1 MATRRSLDGM
11 RESLESLSVFVALDS
26 LYTKSERSPL
36 ARSKPASEKYRA
48 LGQRLEDVLRN
59 KLCIKS
65 AGNTRD
71 LPFSTIFS
79 LAEMVIYSSATVDE
93 ICVEVMSPIYPG
105 DFLTYHSLNVAFLA
119 SRVGSTLHLSFE
131 QLTQLCVAALLH
143 DIGMT
148 KIDPDSYM
156 REGAL
161 TQADRNA
168 IEDHPNLGKRFF
180 ERIAGEFPWLIRVI
194 NEEHRREHGQGYP
207 NEDFGELHTYSKIVG
222 VCDFFEALTHQR
234 PNRAAYHPA
243 DVMKKI
249 IDTKDRL
256 FTKDILRAMIEA
268 LALYPVGSLVQLNN
282 NMMAQVVDAVQGS
295 PLRPVVRLLDKETK
309 APSAQPIDLSTDNNV
324 YITGLVYADPYQVP
338 EDLHIT

>member
-1 MATRRSLDGM
+1 MEGM

-36 ARSKPASEKYRA
+36 ARSKPASEKYRELA
-48 LGQRLEDVLRN
+48 RCLEDVLKN
-59 KLCIKS
+59 KLHIES
-65 AGNTRD
+65 AAKTRD

-93 ICVEVMSPIYPG
+93 ICVHVMNPVYAG
-105 DFLTYHSLNVAFLA
+105 DFLTQHSLNVAFLS
-119 SRVGSTLHLSFE
+119 SRLGAALHLSYE
-131 QLTQLCVAALLH
+131 QLTQLCVSALLH

-148 KIDPDSYM
+148 KIDPDSYLQ
-156 REGAL
+156 EGAI
-161 TQADRNA
+161 TQSDRQA
-168 IEDHPNLGKRFF
+168 IQEHPNLGKRFF
-180 ERIAGEFPWLIRVI
+180 ERIGVEFPWLVRVI
-194 NEEHRREHGQGYP
+194 REEHRREHGQGYP
-207 NEDFGELHTYSKIVG
+207 KGNTGELHIYSKIVG

-234 PNRAAYHPA
+234 PNRPAYHPA

-282 NMMAQVVDAVQGS
+282 NMMAQVVEAVQGS
-295 PLRPVVRLLDKETK
+295 PLRPVVRPLEEETN
-309 APSAQPIDLSTDNNV
+309 ALSERLIDLSTDNNV

-338 EDLHIT
+338 EDLRIT